1 MVILKTQSQ
10 VNSYIKRLSK
20 SDYNYTSY
28 DIGSA
33 WVDCRKTVVRDN
45 KVIVETTTS
54 IWWDDYVTSY
64 IVCAIIRLK
73 K

>member
-20 SDYNYTSY
+20 SDYDHTTY

-33 WVDCRKTVVRDN
+33 WVDYQRTVVRDN
-45 KVIVETTTS
+45 KIIVETTTS
-54 IWWDDYVTSY
+54 IWWDDFTTSCRL
-64 IVCAIIRLK
+64 CAIIRLK